1 MRKLAPL
8 LSALLIPYLYA
19 EGQTPINNQAVPV
32 EIVATA
38 SEYVPKTTTVSH
50 PGHAYTDCQ
59 GSTSYLGDFS
69 GYEDANG
76 RISGDISGRA
86 TTNTSCNTTFT
97 PPTETSLTHYDR
109 VNYTVAKGGQAL
121 YLLSCTQH
129 WTLTKKERTL
139 AVFAGAAG
147 GSDGAGKVAQNA
159 KGTWT
164 ECPAFTI
171 GGKYALTVGST
182 SDAHL
187 EGAPGGKPVKLD
199 YLSSAK
205 LPSAPNAQSVSPPQQ
220 AQDVST
226 PGVAKVHITSTPS
239 GGEIYVDGKFFGNA
253 PSDIT
258 LPAGEHVVKVTLGG
272 KEWTRNLQITSGE
285 VQLNAEVK

>member
-1 MRKLAPL
+1 MLKRAALVSLLVVLAPYVD
-8 LSALLIPYLYA
+8 A
-19 EGQTPINNQAVPV
+19 QTQVGSQPVAV

-38 SEYVPKTTTVSH
+38 SEYIPKTTTVSH
-50 PGHAYTDCQ
+50 PGHAYTDCH

-69 GYEDANG
+69 GFEDVNG

-86 TTNTSCNTTFT
+86 STNTSCNTTIT

-129 WTLTKKERTL
+129 WTMTKKERTL

-147 GSDGAGKVAQNA
+147 GSDGAAKVGQNA

-171 GGKYALTVGST
+171 GGKYTLSVINT

-187 EGAPGGKPVKLD
+187 EGAGGKPVKLD
-199 YLSSAK
+199 YLSSAT
-205 LPSAPNAQSVSPPQQ
+205 LPPAPSAQSTPLAQQPQ
-220 AQDVST
+220 AIRT

-239 GGEIYVDGKFFGNA
+239 GGEIYIDGKFYGNA

-258 LPAGEHVVKVTLGG
+258 LTAGEHVVKVILGG
-272 KEWTRNLQITSGE
+272 KEWTRSVQITPGE
-285 VQLNAEVK
+285 IHLQAEIQ